1 MELLLL
7 DSSVLFLNDAAD
19 TASVTRTEYS
29 AVAERLGYLRSD
41 NGNGILVLFVLLKSG
56 CNGFCVN
63 KRRITV
69 ENDDILGIFASEP
82 VYGGHNGVTRA
93 FALFLKNCVVSSAEV
108 ILDDLSVI
116 ALYDAD
122 IGYSRLLAGA
132 NDPFEHRF
140 AKDFTH
146 RLRQFGFH
154 SFSLSARK
162 DNGAFF
168 YHKAALPE

>member
-1 MELLLL
+1 M
-7 DSSVLFLNDAAD
+7 
-19 TASVTRTEYS
+19 
-29 AVAERLGYLRSD
+29 
-41 NGNGILVLFVLLKSG
+41 LLKSG
-56 CNGFCVN
+56 CNGLCVN

-69 ENDDILGIFASEP
+69 ENDNILGIFASEP

-93 FALFLKNCVVSSAEV
+93 FALFLKNRVISSAEV

-116 ALYDAD
+116 ALYNAD
-122 IGYSRLLAGA
+122 IGYTRLLAGA
-132 NDPFEHRF
+132 YHPFEHRF
-140 AKDFTH
+140 AKNLKH
-146 RLRQFGFH
+146 RLRQFGLH